1 MEAGIIL
8 KIAGIGILVA
18 ASCQIL
24 SRTGR
29 DDQAMLV
36 SIAGIIIAFLVILDQ
51 MKGMISTLRSIFG
64 L

>member
-1 MEAGIIL
+1 MEAEIIL

-18 ASCQIL
+18 AAYHVL
-24 SRTGR
+24 NRAGR

-36 SIAGIIIAFLVILDQ
+36 SLAGIVLVLLIVLEQ
-51 MKGMISTLRSIFG
+51 ISSLFQKVRNLFG

>member
-36 SIAGIIIAFLVILDQ
+36 SIAGIIIVFLLILDQ

>member
-36 SIAGIIIAFLVILDQ
+36 SIAGIIIAFLLILDQ
-51 MKGMISTLRSIFG
+51 MKGMTSTLRSIFG

>member
-1 MEAGIIL
+1 MDAGIIL

-36 SIAGIIIAFLVILDQ
+36 SIAGIIIAFLLILDQ

>member
-24 SRTGR
+24 GSTGR

-36 SIAGIIIAFLVILDQ
+36 SIAGIIIAFLLILDQ

>member
-36 SIAGIIIAFLVILDQ
+36 SSAGIIIAFLLILDQ